1 VAKGRGVR
9 VAAGGLE
16 RNKTAATMRI
26 AFVDFVP
33 WDYTPLTPDVA
44 PLGGTQSAVCYL
56 ARQLAADGLRVSL
69 LNGASRPGLVAGVSV
84 VPLSTAAAER
94 ALAECQVAVLVSTAQ
109 AVRKVKGLLPSGT
122 PLVLWTQHAA
132 DQPAMR
138 PLAEPEV
145 SDLIDRFVFVSQ
157 WQQAGYLRDFGLAGE
172 RCQVLRNAVGP
183 AFAGLFADGAA
194 ALAAKRS
201 PPRLAYTSTPFRGL
215 DTLLDVFPTIRDRVP
230 GLTLEVYSSMQV
242 YHLPPGR
249 DTADFGH
256 LYRRAAT
263 TEGVEYIG
271 SLPQPELA
279 RAMVGVDM
287 LAYPNHFAET
297 SCIAVMEA
305 LAAGC
310 RVVTSDLAALGE
322 TAAGFATLVPLG
334 GDRAEYGRRFVAAV
348 VEMLAGA
355 ARDWAAAGQHLDR
368 QLAHVESQCVWPARA
383 RQWAEWLATIV

>member
-1 VAKGRGVR
+1 V
-9 VAAGGLE
+9 
-16 RNKTAATMRI
+16 RI
-26 AFVDFVP
+26 AFVDLVP

-56 ARQLAADGLRVSL
+56 ARQLAADGCEVSL
-69 LNGASRPGLVAGVSV
+69 VNGASQPGAIAGVSV
-84 VPLSTAAAER
+84 VPLSTAQVER
-94 ALAECQVAVLVSTAQ
+94 VLTDCQVAVLISTAH
-109 AVRKVKGLLPSGT
+109 AVRKVKPLLSPGT

-132 DQPAMR
+132 DQPAVQ

-145 SDLIDRFVFVSQ
+145 AALVDRFVFVSQ
-157 WQQAGYLRDFGLAGE
+157 WQRAGYVHGFKLAPE

-183 AFAGLFADGAA
+183 AFAGLFADAPTA
-194 ALAAKRS
+194 WAAKAW

-215 DTLLDVFPTIRDRVP
+215 DTLLDVFPAIRDRVP
-230 GLTLEVYSSMQV
+230 GVTLEIYSSMQV

-249 DTADFGH
+249 DTADYGH

-263 TEGVEYIG
+263 TAGVEYVG
-271 SLPQPELA
+271 SLPQPALA
-279 RAMVGVDM
+279 RAMRSVDV

-322 TAAGFATLVPLG
+322 TTAGFAALVAVG
-334 GDRAEYGRRFVAAV
+334 GDRDEYRRQFVAAV
-348 VEMLAGA
+348 VDVLTAVARDPAA
-355 ARDWAAAGQHLDR
+355 AREHLDR
-368 QLAHVESQCVWPARA
+368 QLAYVESQCVWPLRA
-383 RQWAEWLATIV
+383 RQWARWLATIV